1 MPDAHVTDKVCIVT
15 GGSRGLGRAMTLAL
29 VAAGAR
35 VVAPSHIADDI
46 PMIEAE
52 AAAARGNGGGDVLAL
67 ETDLRDPDSCA
78 AVIEATL
85 ERFGQVDVLIN
96 NAGLGMRPFSEDF
109 MTDPVKFWEASID
122 QVQATL
128 DTNVMGPF
136 HMASYAVP
144 HMVKQGWGRIV
155 NVTTS
160 IGTMQRRG
168 FFPYGPSKAGLEAAT
183 QIWAEDLAGTGVTAN
198 VLIPGRAADTDIMP
212 TAWRE
217 AGIDRAGRAPNDPAI
232 MGPPALWLSS
242 AASDGITGMRFE
254 ADQWDTSIDPLD
266 AAKQN
271 MRPVGFDLRDTG
283 EG

>member
-1 MPDAHVTDKVCIVT
+1 MPNAIVTDKVCIVT

-29 VAAGAR
+29 AAAGAK

-46 PMIEAE
+46 PMIEADV
-52 AAAARGNGGGDVLAL
+52 AAARGNSGGDVLAL
-67 ETDLRDPDSCA
+67 ETDLRDPDACA
-78 AVIEATL
+78 AVIDATL
-85 ERFGQVDVLIN
+85 ERFGRVDVLIN

-109 MTDPVKFWEASID
+109 MTDPIKFWEASVD

-128 DTNVMGPF
+128 DTNIMGPF
-136 HMASYAVP
+136 HMAASAVP
-144 HMVKQGWGRIV
+144 HMVKQGWGRVV

-198 VLIPGRAADTDIMP
+198 ILIPGRAADTDIMP

-217 AGIDRAGRAPNDPAI
+217 AGIDRSGRAPNEPAV

-242 AASDGITGMRFE
+242 AESDGVTGMRFE
-254 ADQWDTSIDPLD
+254 ADKWDTAIDPLE

-271 MRPVGFDLRDTG
+271 MRPVGFDLRNPD
-283 EG
+283 ED